1 MTTEICILNLDFQ
14 GGLVNQNGVK
24 VTPPSGWAFLP
35 AGDAGVTRKIT
46 SAGTYWRVQ
55 AKKGRHTYSKGLWA
69 PLAVIEQAK
78 NDMEVM
84 RGSESYKKTIEN
96 AARRRESKQIEYEA
110 EFCKAVEEFLNFHAL
125 HKNAEKIIAKA
136 VTLHAIPI
144 GSGTVARTVMIPL
157 EERAAR
163 AVIAWMRH
171 NTTAYDQLQ
180 IKRIK
185 GERRKTRR
193 VLAGQSIEVLTKYR
207 LGLPTDVNCPLQK
220 VLTKIN
226 ENPV

>member
-14 GGLVNQNGVK
+14 GGLVNQKGEK
-24 VTPPSGWAFLP
+24 VVPPSGWAFLP

-46 SAGTYWRVQ
+46 SAGNYWRVQ
-55 AKKGRHTYSKGLWA
+55 AKKGRRTYSKGIWA
-69 PLAVIEQAK
+69 PFAAIEQAK
-78 NDMEVM
+78 NNMEVL
-84 RGSESYKKTIEN
+84 RCSETYKKTIEN
-96 AARRRESKQIEYEA
+96 AARRRESKQIEYEN
-110 EFCKAVEEFLNFHAL
+110 EFCKAVEEFLNFHTL
-125 HKNAEKIIAKA
+125 HKNAEKIVAKA

-157 EERAAR
+157 EERASR

-193 VLAGQSIEVLTKYR
+193 ALASQSIEILTKYR
-207 LGLPTDVNCPLQK
+207 LGMPAEVNCPLQK
-220 VLTKIN
+220 IIAKLSEKTF
-226 ENPV
+226 